1 MLNNFRAYITPLAVL
16 AILGGVTQLSAQQ
29 GNIEI
34 REIRLGGRGGS
45 NVVGGPGSANYDLA
59 ARFAPY
65 KIQEMVH
72 STTVSPNWIEGSE
85 RFWYEWENSDG
96 TFYNIVDPVRGTKS

>member
-1 MLNNFRAYITPLAVL
+1 MNTMLNNFRSYITSLAVL

-29 GNIEI
+29 ENIEI
-34 REIRLGGRGGS
+34 REIRLGGRGGG
-45 NVVGGPGSANYDLA
+45 VVGGPGSANFDLA

-72 STTVSPNWIEGSE
+72 STTVSPSWIEGSE
-85 RFWYEWENSDG
+85 RF
-96 TFYNIVDPVRGTKS
+96 